1 MMMEAEEEVGRWYL
15 EHCSFEGR
23 GAQRPACGQ
32 PTEAHFEIN
41 FWAEDGAVCTVGAPS
56 AN

>member
-15 EHCSFEGR
+15 EHCSFEGG